1 MNSNL
6 FLYNSTNHYIHYK
19 HKKLQYYYIRTEF
32 TFSINKNNKCFL
44 TTIDILNKI
53 AYTTS
58 DRARKVTVYYIVN
71 KKSKGCSL
79 CSFLI
84 LREEIRTRN
93 LITTTFF

>member
-1 MNSNL
+1 MQRL
-6 FLYNSTNHYIHYK
+6 KY
-19 HKKLQYYYIRTEF
+19 
-32 TFSINKNNKCFL
+32 FL

-53 AYTTS
+53 AYTAS
-58 DRARKVTVYYIVN
+58 DRTRKVIVYYIVN

-93 LITTTFF
+93 LMTTTSFLKNRRHHGYS